1 MLDLVQTDF
10 WKLRRKK
17 IIWLMLFA
25 SLVMPFFATL
35 LFGYLGKT
43 DVEPLQFYK
52 WSSFGYTLFIILPFV
67 LGMLSAMLMQ
77 NEKQNDIL
85 KQLWIVPV
93 NKVGFFLS
101 KFLVLTMYSFLFMI
115 INALASALFGVLSGY
130 VSFSWESILYL
141 IEKCIEIGLLTSF
154 AMLPILAIAGMAKG
168 YILPICSTL
177 IYAFLGFILMGINE
191 YLHPITSVA
200 VIIMRNGD
208 IPGVTFTQAINLP
221 QAFLCICIWDI
232 VAVLLMVISLRK
244 K

>member
-93 NKVGFFLS
+93 NKV
-101 KFLVLTMYSFLFMI
+101 
-115 INALASALFGVLSGY
+115 
-130 VSFSWESILYL
+130 
-141 IEKCIEIGLLTSF
+141 
-154 AMLPILAIAGMAKG
+154 
-168 YILPICSTL
+168 
-177 IYAFLGFILMGINE
+177 
-191 YLHPITSVA
+191 
-200 VIIMRNGD
+200 
-208 IPGVTFTQAINLP
+208 
-221 QAFLCICIWDI
+221 
-232 VAVLLMVISLRK
+232 
-244 K
+244 